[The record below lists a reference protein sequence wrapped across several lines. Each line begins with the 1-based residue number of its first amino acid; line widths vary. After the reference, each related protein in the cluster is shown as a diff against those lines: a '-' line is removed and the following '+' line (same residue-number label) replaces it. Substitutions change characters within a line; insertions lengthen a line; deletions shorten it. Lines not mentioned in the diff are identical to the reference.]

1 MVKVSDEVIFSPL
14 LLRVNG
20 AAGQTSVRRDD
31 GKIGERQRKCQCH
44 IQRQSTIYGKTL
56 LDFRRIQEL

>member
-31 GKIGERQRKCQCH
+31 GKIGER
-44 IQRQSTIYGKTL
+44 
-56 LDFRRIQEL
+56 